1 MPFPAPPAPAPAR
14 PRRTLVALA
23 AAGLVAGGCAT
34 LDERLRAAVFRPS
47 RQVPSSFAGLRA
59 GDERLRLP
67 VPATDG
73 AAQWVDL
80 WWLPAADPDAP
91 ALLYLHGTFR
101 NLYHNHPKMEAIR
114 AAGFS
119 VLGVEYRGWGDS
131 SPLLP
136 SERSL
141 VADAELG
148 WLELVRRRPRASR
161 RVLHGHS
168 LGSAVAVELAARLA
182 DPPRYGGLILESA
195 FSSGAELARA
205 TSAVLGTPLAWLA
218 TLGFDA
224 RSRIGATRGPLLM
237 LHGTADDTVPIA
249 LARRLYEAAP
259 APRRLVEFRGGSHSR
274 LHDDDPALY
283 RTELARFAAALGTSA
298 DVRDPGL
305 RTARWP

>member
-1 MPFPAPPAPAPAR
+1 MPPPAASPAR
-14 PRRTLVALA
+14 TRRALLALGA
-23 AAGLVAGGCAT
+23 ASLAAGGCT
-34 LDERLRAAVFRPS
+34 LLDERLRAAVFRPS
-47 RQVPSSFAGLRA
+47 RQVPASFAGLRA

-73 AAQWVDL
+73 AAQWIDL
-80 WWLPAADPDAP
+80 WWLPAGDPDAP

-114 AAGFS
+114 ASGFS

-148 WLELVRRRPRASR
+148 WLELVRRQPRASR
-161 RVLHGHS
+161 RVIFGHS

-182 DPPRYGGLILESA
+182 DAPRYGGLILESA
-195 FSSGAELARA
+195 FSSGAALARA
-205 TSAVLGTPLAWLA
+205 TSPALGTPLAWLV
-218 TLGFDA
+218 TLGFDS

-249 LARRLYEAAP
+249 LARRLHEAAP
-259 APRRLVEFRGGSHSR
+259 EPRRLVEFPGGSHSR
-274 LHDDDPALY
+274 LHEDDPALY
-283 RTELARFAAALGTSA
+283 RTELAGFAAARAAAGGASA
-298 DVRDPGL
+298 SV
-305 RTARWP
+305 